1 MDPHATLP
9 TRANP
14 LPRQERWRSF
24 SLIFLENIQVECT
37 DPLPAVRAI
46 SDSSTTFVWQG
57 GRGSSAQSS
66 SSEKSPQSLS
76 PLHRSRLFMH
86 LPAIKIRKDTVCL
99 MPHFLSL
106 SEVIKCNLML
116 KGSLDVF
123 VQNHILMAHLGS
135 PFTLGNMKHL
145 SFHPWV
151 HTETHNEQWECKDYL
166 YHI

>member
-1 MDPHATLP
+1 MKYLFSTYILSSSNVIQTEYGP
-9 TRANP
+9 TRYSSYQCKSS

-46 SDSSTTFVWQG
+46 SDSSTSFVRQG

-99 MPHFLSL
+99 MPHFLIL

-116 KGSLDVF
+116 KGTLDVF
-123 VQNHILMAHLGS
+123 LQNHILMAHLGS
-135 PFTLGNMKHL
+135 LSHL
-145 SFHPWV
+145 
-151 HTETHNEQWECKDYL
+151 E
-166 YHI
+166 I